1 MKKFLLATLMLFGFS
16 TVANSAGVN
25 IGVTLNGGAFEVDGA
40 SEVFSGTHA
49 SNSSS
54 TTVNKNADS
63 DEAQG
68 AFAYGSIFAEV
79 RINDLI
85 SLGVDYVPTSL
96 DSETTENVQIDTGA
110 TPSNSDDT
118 SRTNTV
124 AVSFED
130 LTTAYVMLNATEN
143 LYIKVG
149 LMEVEAITKENLA
162 TGGSYGNATLEGVSA
177 GFGYNGDLANDMF
190 FRLEANYMD
199 FDGAEKTNDN
209 DSNKKIKV
217 DGITGFGGK
226 ISVGRSF

>member
-96 DSETTENVQIDTGA
+96 DSETTDLLRPQTLAARSAHEYSLLPNFHGLQI
-110 TPSNSDDT
+110 SIS
-118 SRTNTV
+118 
-124 AVSFED
+124 SF
-130 LTTAYVMLNATEN
+130 
-143 LYIKVG
+143 
-149 LMEVEAITKENLA
+149 
-162 TGGSYGNATLEGVSA
+162 
-177 GFGYNGDLANDMF
+177 
-190 FRLEANYMD
+190 
-199 FDGAEKTNDN
+199 
-209 DSNKKIKV
+209 
-217 DGITGFGGK
+217 
-226 ISVGRSF
+226 